1 MAIKEIVKLIEY
13 FIKTIGQSPVYEQ
26 LIQVKNGK

>member
-13 FIKTIGQSPVYEQ
+13 FVKTVGQSPVYVQ
-26 LIQVKNGK
+26 LIQDKNGK